1 MTFVEVLL
9 GFITEPIFIISCI
22 FWILT
27 LILIKVLGKKKEN
40 VTLFFPFLVLFKSK
54 IFNRFFKKISGKGRR
69 LWKLWWNIG
78 IIVSFLL
85 MIYAIYFFISNFF
98 ALIFNPQPENA
109 LTPIIPGV
117 TISFPIF
124 SYFILPIL
132 FAMTIHEFSH
142 AIAAE
147 IDGVSVKSSGIFGAG
162 IFLIVGFG
170 AFVEVDEFQLYS
182 KNYSIGTR
190 LRVASAGIWSNIVI
204 AGIFFLLLLGFPT
217 IMNVGY
223 HSEGFQVSYVLPYD
237 EGGFNENNLE
247 IGDIVYKIND
257 IVVDNNNNANLND
270 ILMNKTDL
278 SCSIGDQLEFKCI
291 NGTTGEEYIRDVTLG
306 FNSFVGF
313 DWVRLNNTAINITNV
328 YSWLRAGNNYNL
340 DLKGKI
346 IVKINE
352 TLINYQNNQTF
363 EVFLTQNKPSYKLNI
378 TSDVGET
385 YEISVDFYSNIPGA
399 HLLNDIFLGLNIEKN
414 SVNSVNI
421 TEVFKNASESGINE
435 GRIPENT
442 IITKIN
448 GIQILLSNQSFKE
461 FFTEKF
467 SLKPGETLIFTDGNE
482 NNYTLITS
490 EKPIVPVLI
499 GIGTISYWVPSNWLG
514 RLIGG
519 LFPYEINIFVS
530 FTFMISLSLA
540 LFNLLPIS
548 IFDGGRMMK
557 ELLHIVI
564 GTKNIDKEAKK
575 KLLYEFD
582 IENSKQHLFTHSI
595 NEVIRVRELIPLDAI
610 IINGNESNNY
620 GEIETKN
627 GKSFKGR
634 DLLYK
639 THDTS
644 NDGFIDT
651 VEINEDQNIETKRLI
666 EVEIEYEQDLKEIPK
681 KRIYRIISSIMGVV
695 IIASFI
701 ISLIKFGT
709 SIFWF

>member
-1 MTFVEVLL
+1 MTFGEVLL
-9 GFITEPIFIISCI
+9 GLITEPIFIISCI
-22 FWILT
+22 FWIIT
-27 LILIKVLGKKKEN
+27 LILIKILGKRKEN
-40 VTLFFPFLVLFKSK
+40 VTLFFPFLVLFRSK
-54 IFNRFFKKISGKGRR
+54 LFNRFFKKVSGKGRR
-69 LWKLWWNIG
+69 LWKVWWNIG

-109 LTPIIPGV
+109 IIPLIPGV
-117 TISFPIF
+117 TIGLPIF

-132 FAMTIHEFSH
+132 FTMSIHEFSH

-147 IDGVSVKSSGIFGAG
+147 IDGVNVKSSGIFGAG

-182 KNYSIGTR
+182 KNYSSSTR

-204 AGIFFLLLLGFPT
+204 TGIFFLLLLGFPT
-217 IMNVGY
+217 IMKVGY

-278 SCSIGDQLEFKCI
+278 SCSIGDQLEFTCI
-291 NGTTGEEYIRDVTLG
+291 NETTGEEYIRDVTLG
-306 FNSFVGF
+306 FSSFVGF
-313 DWVRLNNTAINITNV
+313 DWVQVSNTSINITDV
-328 YSWLRAGNNYNL
+328 YSWIRAGNNYNL

-378 TSDVGET
+378 TSDMGES
-385 YEISVDFYSNIPGA
+385 YEIFVDFYSNIPGA
-399 HLLNDIFLGLNIEKN
+399 HLLNDIYLGLNIEKN

-421 TEVFKNASESGINE
+421 TEVFKNESESGINE
-435 GRIPENT
+435 GRIPEST

-448 GIQILLSNQSFKE
+448 GIQISISNQSFKE
-461 FFTEKF
+461 FFTKNF
-467 SLKPGETLIFTDGNE
+467 SPKPGVTLIFTDENE

-490 EKPIVPVLI
+490 EKPIVPVFI
-499 GIGTISYWVPSNWLG
+499 GLQKQSYWIPSNWLG

-519 LFPYEINIFVS
+519 LFPYEINLFVT
-530 FTFMISLSLA
+530 FTFMISFSLA

-548 IFDGGRMMK
+548 IFDGGRMIK
-557 ELLHIVI
+557 ELLHIAI
-564 GTKNIDKEAKK
+564 GTKNIDKKAKK
-575 KLLYEFD
+575 NLLYEYD

-595 NEVIRVRELIPLDAI
+595 NEVIRVREIIPTNDTLI
-610 IINGNESNNY
+610 NENESTNN
-620 GEIETKN
+620 GEIETRN
-627 GKSFKGR
+627 GKTFTGR

-651 VEINEDQNIETKRLI
+651 VEINEDQNIEKKRLI
-666 EVEIEYEQDLKEIPK
+666 EVGIEYEQDLKEIPK
-681 KRIYRIISSIMGVV
+681 KRIYRVISSIMGVFL
-695 IIASFI
+695 IASLI
-701 ISLIKFGT
+701 ISIIKFGN
-709 SIFWF
+709 SLFWF